1 MYLPV
6 TIHVRNIFSF
16 DILSSRVFL
25 VHTVQDFLI
34 KLGVKPRMHLLEIDI
49 FWLYH
54 VIVRPT
60 KIMITANKNW
70 AKFRKKSFQNQ
81 KNHKCH

>member
-1 MYLPV
+1 MHKKKNLQHMYVPV

-60 KIMITANKNW
+60 KIMNRANKCW
-70 AKFRKKSFQNQ
+70 AHF
-81 KNHKCH
+81 